1 MRRISQRLTLGY
13 ISYLCASLVI
23 LGGVLSY
30 FLWSGHGLPAFF
42 WQCLIGLLALI
53 LLGGALLG
61 VRLTAGIRRPLA
73 EIGAVA
79 RRLATGDWEAEV
91 RYPTGD
97 EIGELAL
104 ALNGISRTIREK
116 MRQLA
121 ESQGR
126 LEAVLA
132 NMESGVVLFDSSG
145 RINLVNPSAERILG
159 ISKEE
164 ATGRTYVEVLRNY
177 PLSRIID
184 EVQGSGKPQGG
195 EIGLIF
201 PEERILDAHAAPV
214 FGESQEPRGVVL
226 VLHDISEIRR
236 LERVRAEFVA
246 NVSHELKTPVTAVK
260 GFAETLLEGALYSPV
275 ACEEFVNIIAEEAE
289 RLNRLVND
297 LLSLS
302 RIESRELKLQL
313 EPLELGNELKQI
325 VDKIRP
331 RFQKKELG
339 LGVTVP
345 GHPVTAMADRDRLE
359 QVLLNLLENSLMYT
373 PSGGRVDAIVQ
384 EEDGMAVVSVR
395 DTGIGI
401 PQDDLPRIFERF
413 YRVDRARSRKLGGTG
428 LGLAI
433 VKHIVEAH
441 GGRVWVESELG
452 KGSTFYF
459 TLRLATSQEPGA
471 GSEQTE

>member
-23 LGGVLSY
+23 LGGALSY
-30 FLWSGHGLPAFF
+30 FLWSGHGLPARA
-42 WQCLIGLLALI
+42 WQYLIGLLGLI

-61 VRLTAGIRRPLA
+61 IRLAFGIRRPLA
-73 EIGAVA
+73 EISAVA
-79 RRLATGDWEAEV
+79 RRIATGDWEAEV
-91 RYPTGD
+91 RHPTSD

-104 ALNGISRTIREK
+104 AINEISRTIREK

-132 NMESGVVLFDSSG
+132 NMESGVALFDRSG
-145 RINLVNPSAERILG
+145 RTSLVNPSAERILG
-159 ISKEE
+159 INKDE
-164 ATGRTYVEVLRNY
+164 AAGRTYVEALRNY
-177 PLSRIID
+177 PLSQIID
-184 EVQGSGKPQGG
+184 EVLRSGKPQGG
-195 EIGLIF
+195 EIALIF
-201 PEERILDAHAAPV
+201 PAERILDTHAAPV
-214 FGESQEPRGVVL
+214 FGEWQEPQGVVL

-260 GFAETLLEGALYSPV
+260 GFAETLLEGALYNPT

-313 EPLELGNELKQI
+313 EPLELGTELKQI
-325 VDKIRP
+325 VDTIRP

-339 LGVTVP
+339 LGVMAP
-345 GHPVTAMADRDRLE
+345 GHPVVAMADRDRLE

-373 PSGGRVDAIVQ
+373 PSGGRVEANIQ
-384 EEDGMAVVSVR
+384 ESEGTAVVSIR

-401 PQDDLPRIFERF
+401 PPDDLPRIFERF

-452 KGSTFYF
+452 QGSTFYF
-459 TLRLATSQEPGA
+459 TLQKTVMSNKSNE
-471 GSEQTE
+471 